1 MTPEVQFWRPPPGSE
16 ILAVPKELEAPRGQ
30 IIHMVA
36 HLMKL
41 YGIKRISCNVSLVGP
56 CGVSSPVRELMP
68 AFESLRPMAFQ
79 ATETTILRGVVPM
92 MLAYG
97 IIGITISLTDE
108 DKNAML
114 KMWSAMADA
123 VAPKNPAVQ
132 PVTIEGESHGTA
144 PA

>member
-1 MTPEVQFWRPPPGSE
+1 MTPEVQFWRVPAGAE
-16 ILAVPKELEAPRGQ
+16 ILAVPKELEPPRGQ

-41 YGIKRISCNVSLVGP
+41 YGIKRISCNVSMVGP
-56 CGVSSPVRELMP
+56 CGVTSPQIDVMP
-68 AFESLRPMAFQ
+68 AFAEIRPMAFQ
-79 ATETTILRGVVPM
+79 ATEITIVRSLMPI

-97 IIGITISLTDE
+97 ILGISISLNDQ
-108 DKNAML
+108 DKNDML

-123 VAPKNPAVQ
+123 APKKDTAEQV
-132 PVTIEGESHGTA
+132 VIEGEGHGSA